1 MQFNT
6 GELLFLQTFWNNQ
19 LKEMKFL
26 LKYVLIL
33 AVTVSV
39 SSYTSAQKFG
49 YLNSAA
55 ILQEMPEVKQ
65 AEADLEVLQ
74 KQLQSRGETMLKEF
88 QTKYQE
94 LERKNQQGE
103 ISPKE
108 LDEEA
113 QVLKVEEGK
122 LAQFEQDMQRQ
133 VLQRRDEL
141 LQPILDRV
149 NTAIEE
155 VAKENGYSY
164 IFDSSPGTG
173 ILLYADESADIV
185 AKVKAK
191 LGI

>member
-1 MQFNT
+1 MKY
-6 GELLFLQTFWNNQ
+6 LF
-19 LKEMKFL
+19 
-26 LKYVLIL
+26 KYVLIL
-33 AVTVSV
+33 ALCASV
-39 SSYTSAQKFG
+39 STSMSAQKFG
-49 YLNSAA
+49 YLNSAS

-88 QTKYQE
+88 QMKYQE

-113 QVLKVEEGK
+113 QVLKAEEAK

-133 VLQRRDEL
+133 VLERRDAL

-155 VAKENGYSY
+155 VAKEDGYSY
-164 IFDSSPGTG
+164 IFDASPGTG
-173 ILLYADESADIV
+173 ILLYADESTDV
-185 AKVKAK
+185 VLKVKAK
-191 LGI
+191 LGL

>member
-1 MQFNT
+1 
-6 GELLFLQTFWNNQ
+6 
-19 LKEMKFL
+19 MKYL
-26 LKYVLIL
+26 LKYTLIL
-33 AVTVSV
+33 AVCVSV
-39 SSYTSAQKFG
+39 STSVNAQKFG

-88 QTKYQE
+88 QMKYQE

-113 QVLKVEEGK
+113 QVLKAEEAK

-133 VLQRRDEL
+133 VLERRDAL

-155 VAKENGYSY
+155 VASEDGYSY
-164 IFDSSPGTG
+164 IFDASPGTG
-173 ILLYADESADIV
+173 ILLYADESTDIV

-191 LGI
+191 LGL

>member
-1 MQFNT
+1 
-6 GELLFLQTFWNNQ
+6 
-19 LKEMKFL
+19 MKYL

-33 AVTVSV
+33 AVSV
-39 SSYTSAQKFG
+39 GISTSADAQKFG

-88 QTKYQE
+88 QAKYQE

-108 LDEEA
+108 LEEESQA
-113 QVLKVEEGK
+113 LKADEGK

-133 VLQRRDEL
+133 VIERRDAL

-155 VAKENGYSY
+155 VAKEDGYTY
-164 IFDSSPGTG
+164 IFDASPGTG
-173 ILLYADESADIV
+173 ILLYADESTDV
-185 AKVKAK
+185 VEKVKTK
-191 LGI
+191 LGL